1 KILQGEWPAG
11 TKIPSQRKL
20 ASMFQV
26 NRSTVTAAL
35 DELTAQ
41 GLLEG
46 NRGGGTK
53 VANQIWSELTAGP
66 PLDWTN
72 YVRSG

>member
-1 KILQGEWPAG
+1 MHRQLNKHSDIPLYKQIEQIIKEKILQGEWPAG

-20 ASMFQV
+20 ASIFQV

-41 GLLEG
+41 GLSL
-46 NRGGGTK
+46 
-53 VANQIWSELTAGP
+53 IHI
-66 PLDWTN
+66 
-72 YVRSG
+72 